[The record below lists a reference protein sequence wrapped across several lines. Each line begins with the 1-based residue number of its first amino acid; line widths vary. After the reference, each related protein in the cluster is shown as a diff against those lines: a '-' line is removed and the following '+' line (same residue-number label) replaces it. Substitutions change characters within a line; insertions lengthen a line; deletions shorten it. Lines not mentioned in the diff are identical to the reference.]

1 MDLTES
7 SPLQAKA
14 STRETADRL
23 KIDYETLLRYKR
35 AEEQGPF
42 VEGRDFIFVGL
53 GKKKLLWDC
62 AQAEQSLWSWKR
74 ETAAEVETFGRDPA
88 PQAH

>member
-1 MDLTES
+1 MDLTEK
-7 SPLQAKA
+7 PHRATA
-14 STRETADRL
+14 STRETAEWL
-23 KIDYETLLRYKR
+23 NVDYETVLRWKR